1 MPASLP
7 NRGYA
12 AWLQSAVFALAA
24 AVVSAAPA
32 EACPT
37 LPRAVQMRIAEQYR
51 QDRLRADV
59 VVVGTWHSSQNE
71 AECGTFEKPCLGK
84 IVAEKVYRGKK
95 MAEYTVAHI
104 SEFNMCDGRNLTP
117 PDGAHA
123 KFYINGSPKAGYS
136 YSLVDKVWI
145 ERE

>member
-7 NRGYA
+7 NRGHA
-12 AWLQSAVFALAA
+12 AWLRNAVLALAA
-24 AVVSAAPA
+24 AAVSAAPA

-37 LPRAVQMRIAEQYR
+37 LPRAVQKRIAEQWR
-51 QDRLRADV
+51 QDRLNADV
-59 VVVGTWHSSQNE
+59 VVVGTWHSAENE
-71 AECGTFEKPCLGK
+71 AECGTFENPCMGK
-84 IVAEKVYRGKK
+84 IVAEKVHRGTK
-95 MAEYTVAHI
+95 MAEYTVAYI
-104 SEFNMCDGRNLTP
+104 SEFNMCDARNLTP
-117 PDGAHA
+117 PDGARA